1 MNFCPNF
8 LCFLMI
14 CNVPQRSSFVIC
26 EGKENVRKNVFYNF
40 FQFNRNPPTQ
50 IEILK
55 FKMAFSI
62 KNIEIG
68 NLTRWYKIIA
78 TSQLTRLTSSKTYPL
93 FYPVAKRQNPLKK
106 WEKLRNFHTP
116 FVTRSSIWPENW
128 HELAQRPFT

>member
-26 EGKENVRKNVFYNF
+26 EGKENVRKKVFYNF

-68 NLTRWYKIIA
+68 NLTRWNQII
-78 TSQLTRLTSSKTYPL
+78 TISQLTRLSVRIKNPRWSKKSDNSLGSILYEL
-93 FYPVAKRQNPLKK
+93 GSQIKSRIV
-106 WEKLRNFHTP
+106 
-116 FVTRSSIWPENW
+116 FVEFFFIYII
-128 HELAQRPFT
+128 L

>member
-26 EGKENVRKNVFYNF
+26 EGKENVRKKVFYNF

-68 NLTRWYKIIA
+68 NLTRWNQII
-78 TSQLTRLTSSKTYPL
+78 TISQLTRLSVRIKNPRWSKKSDNSLVWVSHNHCSL
-93 FYPVAKRQNPLKK
+93 FYSNNIVIIKRMIFFLQ
-106 WEKLRNFHTP
+106 KL
-116 FVTRSSIWPENW
+116 
-128 HELAQRPFT
+128 

>member
-26 EGKENVRKNVFYNF
+26 EGKENVRKKVFYNF

-68 NLTRWYKIIA
+68 NLTRWNQII
-78 TSQLTRLTSSKTYPL
+78 TISQLTRLSVRIKNPRWSKKSDNSLGP
-93 FYPVAKRQNPLKK
+93 KLKI
-106 WEKLRNFHTP
+106 WIFQGNVEKFPKKMSFDFFESRLER
-116 FVTRSSIWPENW
+116 
-128 HELAQRPFT
+128 